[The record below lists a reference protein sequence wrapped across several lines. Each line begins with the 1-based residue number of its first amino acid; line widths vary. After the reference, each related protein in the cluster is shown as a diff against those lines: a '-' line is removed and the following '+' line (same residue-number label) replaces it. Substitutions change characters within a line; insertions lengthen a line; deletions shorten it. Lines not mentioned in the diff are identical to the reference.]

1 LPFYI
6 VADNPE
12 DLDPLPGA
20 TIVSARK
27 YLAEA
32 RFANLRNA
40 RVLNLCRS
48 HRYQSIGYYVS
59 LLAEARGH
67 KPLPCIT
74 TMQDM
79 KSQSIMRL
87 ASDECKSSID
97 RCLDGQKCEK
107 LSFNIYFGHTPEPG
121 RERLAACVFKL
132 FYAPF
137 IRADFSRNGT
147 WNLQNVSPLGVT
159 DIPAFELAFARDAL
173 TEYVE
178 GHRVPPRKRSMPH
191 YHLAIL
197 HNPDEA
203 MPPSTPKSL
212 KRFIKAAEELGIAAE
227 LITREDSRRL
237 SEFDGLFIR
246 ETTDVNH
253 HTYRLASR
261 AVAEGLVVIDDPQSI
276 LRCSNKVYLSEN
288 LHRHGIRTPKTLV
301 LHHNN
306 LEEAP
311 AAFAFPF
318 VLKQPDSSF
327 SQGVVKVADEAQYEA
342 QAKKLLKRSELIIAQ
357 EFLPTPFDWRIGIL
371 DRKPLFACK
380 YFMARKHWQIINN
393 SKAGKD
399 LLGRVEAV
407 PLDAAPKN
415 VVKTALKAAGF
426 IGDGLYGVDLKVVG
440 RKVHVIEIN
449 DNPNIDAGL
458 EDAIL
463 KSVLYTRVMDV
474 FLRRMEQR
482 KRGNGACS

>member
-1 LPFYI
+1 LPVYA
-6 VADNPE
+6 VVDNTD
-12 DLDPLPGA
+12 DLDPLPGV
-20 TIVSARK
+20 TLVSAK
-27 YLAEA
+27 NYLADVK
-32 RFANLRNA
+32 FAHLRNA

-67 KPLPCIT
+67 KPLPRIT

-87 ASDECKSSID
+87 ASDECKTSID
-97 RCLDGQKCEK
+97 RCLGGQCCEK

-121 RERLAACVFKL
+121 RERLAASVFKL

-137 IRADFSRNGT
+137 IRAFFTHNGV
-147 WNLQNVSPLGVT
+147 WHLQNVAALGVQ
-159 DIPAFELAFARDAL
+159 DIPKNELAFARDAL
-173 TEYVE
+173 TEFVD
-178 GHRVPPRKRSMPH
+178 GHRMPPQKRSLPH

-203 MPPSTPKSL
+203 MPPSNAKSL
-212 KRFIKAAEELGIAAE
+212 KRFIRAAEEIGIAAE
-227 LITREDSRRL
+227 LITREDSGRL

-261 AVAEGLVVIDDPQSI
+261 AVAEGLVVIDDPESI
-276 LRCSNKVYLSEN
+276 LRCSNKVYLAEN

-301 LHHNN
+301 LHLGN
-306 LEEAP
+306 LGQAQR
-311 AAFAFPF
+311 AFSFPF

-327 SQGVVKVADEAQYEA
+327 SQGVVKVADEPHYWAEA
-342 QAKKLLKRSELIIAQ
+342 KRLLKRSELIIAQ
-357 EFLPTPFDWRIGIL
+357 EFLPTPFDWRIGVL
-371 DRKPLFACK
+371 DRAPLFACK

-393 SKAGKD
+393 KSGAKD
-399 LLGRVEAV
+399 MLGRVEAV
-407 PLDAAPKN
+407 ALEAAPKN
-415 VVKTALKAAGF
+415 VVKTAVKAAGF

-449 DNPNIDAGL
+449 DNPNIDADA

-463 KSVLYTRVMDV
+463 KAGLYARVMHV
-474 FLRRMEQR
+474 FLRRMDER
-482 KRGNGACS
+482 KRGVRICS

>member
-1 LPFYI
+1 MP
-6 VADNPE
+6 VCVVVDNPE
-12 DLDPLPGA
+12 DLGPVPGA
-20 TIVSARK
+20 TVVSARD
-27 YLAEA
+27 YLANS
-32 RFANLRNA
+32 RHSHLRIG

-67 KPLPCIT
+67 RPLPCIT

-87 ASDECKSSID
+87 ASDECKASID
-97 RCLDGQKCEK
+97 RCLETFDCDK
-107 LSFNIYFGHTPEPG
+107 LGFNIYFGHTPEPG
-121 RERLAACVFKL
+121 RERLAASVFKQ

-137 IRADFSRNGT
+137 IRASFSRNGS
-147 WNLQNVSPLGVT
+147 WHLQNVSPLGVT
-159 DIPAFELAFARDAL
+159 DIPENERAFARDAL
-173 TEYVE
+173 AEFVA
-178 GHRVPPRKRSMPH
+178 GHRLAPQKRSLPH

-203 MPPSTPKSL
+203 LPPSTPKSL
-212 KRFIKAAEELGIAAE
+212 KRFIRAAEELGIAAE

-261 AVAEGLVVIDDPQSI
+261 AAAEGLVVIDDPQSI
-276 LRCSNKVYLSEN
+276 LRCSNKVYLAEN
-288 LHRHGIRTPKTLV
+288 LERHGVRTPKTLV
-301 LHHNN
+301 LHHGN
-306 LEEAP
+306 LDQAP
-311 AAFAFPF
+311 RAFSFPF

-327 SQGVVKVADEAQYEA
+327 SQGVVKVEDEARYEA
-342 QAKKLLKRSELIIAQ
+342 EAKRLLKRSELIIAQ

-371 DRKPLFACK
+371 DGKPLFACK

-393 SKAGKD
+393 RGNGKGAN
-399 LLGRVEAV
+399 GRVEAV
-407 PLDAAPKN
+407 PVDAAPRS
-415 VVKTALKAAGF
+415 VVKTALRAAGF

-449 DNPNIDAGL
+449 DNPNIDAGA

-474 FLRRMEQR
+474 FLKRMEQR
-482 KRGNGACS
+482 KRGGGSCS